1 MPQLRVHTLQL
12 RPSTA
17 KYIRNMLKV
26 IHNIQKNRTMYSFP
40 CRDYV
45 SGNYHHRLVQ
55 NPEHGGNYGSS
66 MMTVGGLATYLYHMI
81 GKF

>member
-1 MPQLRVHTLQL
+1 
-12 RPSTA
+12 
-17 KYIRNMLKV
+17 
-26 IHNIQKNRTMYSFP
+26 MYSFP